1 MLELRR
7 LPSVRRLDRPNFFN
21 QESGT
26 HIMSSKRFARIA
38 TLTAISAACAG
49 LLSPA
54 LAASTPAAAGAASG
68 AVVSSEGRLAVKFEK
83 IRLANGFEVILV
95 EDHRLPLVAFNLWVH
110 AGPQNEAKGQTG
122 FAHLFEHLL
131 FAGTKHIPRGEADK
145 IVEAAGGTDSNGSTN
160 FDRTNYFFTL
170 PSNQLEL
177 GLWIKSDMLGYM
189 IDKVDAVALANQQ
202 DVVRNERRQSVENRP
217 YGIVEEAVYQAL
229 FPEGHPYRATVIGS
243 HADIQ
248 SIKLEDV
255 KAFSRTYYRPN
266 NATLVLAGDFKP
278 AEAKK
283 LLQKYFGTLKAGD
296 AVPPAHAAQPV
307 FTAEQR
313 VKVTDRVELSRL
325 NLAWHTPAIFQPGDA
340 DLDVAAYILGGGK
353 ASRLHKKLVYDTQLA
368 QTVQVAQ
375 ESLALGSVFG
385 VEVVAR
391 PGKSLDEIEALV
403 DAQLAELLR
412 NPPSNE
418 ELQRALAAIETNLL
432 SRMEKVGTLADLL
445 NHYNQM
451 AGDPDFVGKDLARYR
466 AVTPESVR
474 AAVIKYLDKNK
485 RVVVQATP
493 GEKVLAA
500 EVPTP
505 PMPTA
510 KAESLSAAERA
521 QLNPNEAWRNKQPKA
536 GKALALSLPSGKRT
550 VLANGL
556 TLVHVPKPGLPLV
569 SASLIVRAGQLNN
582 PADKPGLAS
591 FTASMLQEGTQ
602 TRSAQQ
608 LADEVANLG
617 AQLTSAASLEDSRIE
632 LSGLKS
638 KFKQGLSLLADV
650 AQNPAFSE
658 EELQRKKAARLAA
671 LAQQRENPSAV
682 AAVIANQAVYGEGHP
697 LAFSALGNEAAIK
710 ATDAAALRQFWQQQY
725 RPEQA
730 ALVIAGDVS
739 EAEAKELAESLFGA
753 WKPAADARQTAPAAA
768 LPLAKSSTARVIL
781 VDKPGAP
788 QTALAVVSAGPKAQD
803 PQAAAIQ
810 VMNTALGGAFTSRIN
825 HQLREVKGYTYG
837 IYSNFQ
843 MGRQFGDFA
852 IRGSVRTDVTGEALK
867 ELFAEITAVRAQ
879 GLKPEETERARNA
892 QLLTLPGL
900 LATNHVVAS
909 SFAGFW
915 SRGFGEDYVAQLP
928 ARFAA
933 VTPASVFQAAK
944 SHVDADGL
952 IVVAVGD
959 KAKILPQLQAFGRKP
974 LELRDAE
981 GQLIKP

>member
-1 MLELRR
+1 MKFKLL
-7 LPSVRRLDRPNFFN
+7 
-21 QESGT
+21 
-26 HIMSSKRFARIA
+26 
-38 TLTAISAACAG
+38 AI
-49 LLSPA
+49 
-54 LAASTPAAAGAASG
+54 AAAAALSSGMSGLALSSAWAAEASANVG

-110 AGPQNEAKGQTG
+110 AGPQNEANGQTG

-189 IDKVDAVALANQQ
+189 IDNVDAVALANQQ

-296 AVPPAHAAQPV
+296 PVPPAHAAQPV
-307 FTAEQR
+307 IAAEKR

-325 NLAWHTPAIFQPGDA
+325 NLAWHTPAIFQAGDA
-340 DLDVAAYILGGGK
+340 DLDVAGYILGGGK
-353 ASRLHKKLVYDTQLA
+353 ASRLHKKLVYETQLA

-403 DAQLAELLR
+403 DGELAELVK

-418 ELQRALAAIETNLL
+418 ELQRARAAIETNLL
-432 SRMEKVGTLADLL
+432 SRMEKVGSLADLL

-510 KAESLSAAERA
+510 KAEVLSAAERA
-521 QLNPNEAWRNKQPKA
+521 QLNPSEAWRNKQPKP
-536 GKALALSLPSGKRT
+536 GKALALSLPSGKRIA
-550 VLANGL
+550 LANGL

-632 LSGLKS
+632 LSSLKAN
-638 KFKQGLSLLADV
+638 FKRGLSLLADV

-658 EELQRKKAARLAA
+658 AELQRKKAARLAA
-671 LAQQRENPSAV
+671 LAQQRENPAAV

-739 EAEAKELAESLFGA
+739 EAEAKELAQSLFGS
-753 WKPAADARQTAPAAA
+753 WKSAPAAQTQA
-768 LPLAKSSTARVIL
+768 AAAVPKAKPSAARVIL

-788 QTALAVVSAGPKAQD
+788 QTALAVVSAGPLAQD

-843 MGRQFGDFA
+843 MGRQVGDFA

-867 ELFAEITAVRAQ
+867 DMFAEIAAVRAQ

-900 LATNHVVAS
+900 LDTNRVVAS

-933 VTPASVFQAAK
+933 VTPASVLQAAK
-944 SHVDADGL
+944 THVDADGL